1 MGPKSRSGGGDR
13 LCQTSPIPRSPDGD
27 KKLSTEPLHISPPC
41 VNCKAGFV
49 QVMKFDLPNPKCVT
63 AREKWT
69 DE

>member
-1 MGPKSRSGGGDR
+1 MVTPHNR
-13 LCQTSPIPRSPDGD
+13 
-27 KKLSTEPLHISPPC
+27 KLSIEPLHISPPC

-49 QVMKFDLPNPKCVT
+49 QVMKFDIPNPKCVT